1 MIYVTEVLQSQH
13 KFVGLQ
19 VVPTVVCVPK
29 VVRVVTLTVQQVTQ
43 VTVVLYQALS
53 VTHKAEIHTAE
64 LFVTLKIHQ
73 VNQLSV
79 PKHMAEI
86 ITATADSVVSILE
99 DVNQTVTVDK
109 FQFLDSHQ
117 DRYLQK
123 VVKYTTH

>member
-1 MIYVTEVLQSQH
+1 V
-13 KFVGLQ
+13 
-19 VVPTVVCVPK
+19 
-29 VVRVVTLTVQQVTQ
+29 
-43 VTVVLYQALS
+43 
-53 VTHKAEIHTAE
+53 EINTAE

-86 ITATADSVVSILE
+86 ITAMADSVVTISE
-99 DVNQTVTVDK
+99 DVNQTVTVEM

-117 DRYLQK
+117 DRYQQK